1 MKNVTPQKV
10 FFWNILGSMS
20 SAAVSVILLFIV
32 TRILDSAS
40 ADIYSFAYA
49 IANLFVIV
57 ASFQVR
63 DFQATD
69 IKEKYSFDTYLMA
82 RIVSNILMVLLLIG
96 YIILNP
102 NTHANIGIIFWV
114 SFFRVS
120 EALSDVFQG
129 LFQQRERLDIAG
141 KSLFLRN
148 TISTAVFALVL
159 LISRNLLWSVILQT
173 ISSFLFIAL
182 FDYPNSRLFHTLNI
196 RNVKLCKIIKVFKDC
211 LPLFINAFLL
221 VSIYNQPKYALNDIY
236 NKGLIENGVQ
246 RDFSILFTPIF
257 AMNLMITQLAVFLEE
272 KKISHFITY
281 KNNLF
286 RILLGTCTL
295 IYIVGAFIAIPA
307 LDIVYGTDLKQYQSS
322 FLILLMGGVAS
333 TFSTVCDN
341 ILTVFRKQ
349 HYLIISFV
357 VGYLVSIMTARTL
370 VLKYEIL
377 GASLSFLCAMISWLI
392 VSLVIYFITSPYTI
406 FRKKK

>member
-1 MKNVTPQKV
+1 
-10 FFWNILGSMS
+10 MS

-102 NTHANIGIIFWV
+102 NTHANIGIIFWA

-257 AMNLMITQLAVFLEE
+257 AMNLMIIFLRPMITQLAVFLEE
-272 KKISHFITY
+272 RKISHFITY

-357 VGYLVSIMTARTL
+357 VGYLVSD
-370 VLKYEIL
+370 
-377 GASLSFLCAMISWLI
+377 
-392 VSLVIYFITSPYTI
+392 
-406 FRKKK
+406 RKSVV

>member
-1 MKNVTPQKV
+1 
-10 FFWNILGSMS
+10 MS

-102 NTHANIGIIFWV
+102 NTHANIGIIFWA

-221 VSIYNQPKYALNDIY
+221 VSIYNQPKYAL
-236 NKGLIENGVQ
+236 
-246 RDFSILFTPIF
+246 
-257 AMNLMITQLAVFLEE
+257 
-272 KKISHFITY
+272 KIGRAH
-281 KNNLF
+281 
-286 RILLGTCTL
+286 
-295 IYIVGAFIAIPA
+295 V
-307 LDIVYGTDLKQYQSS
+307 
-322 FLILLMGGVAS
+322 
-333 TFSTVCDN
+333 
-341 ILTVFRKQ
+341 
-349 HYLIISFV
+349 
-357 VGYLVSIMTARTL
+357 
-370 VLKYEIL
+370 
-377 GASLSFLCAMISWLI
+377 
-392 VSLVIYFITSPYTI
+392 
-406 FRKKK
+406 